1 MNQIDYVVA
10 ITEDADTFFTLERQA
25 RHPKER
31 QRLQLLRLLKSG
43 LAMTMPEA
51 AALVGI
57 SHSTADRQWRTYK
70 RGGLEAMCSL
80 AYKGGQVRLSAE
92 ALQRLDERCA
102 EGFPTLQSAA
112 DWVKE
117 TFAVSYT
124 PAGMWTLFRRL
135 GYKAKTGRPCHHK
148 QDIEA
153 QADFKKNSV

>member
-1 MNQIDYVVA
+1 MNQLDYVVA
-10 ITEDADTFFTLERQA
+10 ITEDADTLFTLERQA

-80 AYKGGQVRLSAE
+80 AYKGGQARLSAE
-92 ALQRLDERCA
+92 ALRRLDERCA
-102 EGFPTLQSAA
+102 EGFSTLQSAA
-112 DWVKE
+112 GWVKE
-117 TFAVSYT
+117 IFAVSYT
-124 PAGMWTLFRRL
+124 PSGYVDTVSTLGLQSQDRSPVPPQ
-135 GYKAKTGRPCHHK
+135 TGH
-148 QDIEA
+148 
-153 QADFKKNSV
+153 